1 MIICIIHTMTK
12 EIIIILLL
20 ILANGLF
27 SMSEISIVSS
37 KKVRLR
43 RKAQAGNKGAQ
54 TAMELADEPNRFL
67 STVQV
72 GITLIGVFTGVYG
85 GTTIAGK
92 LEPFF
97 QNIPSLANY
106 AHGLSLTIVT
116 LLTTYLTL
124 VFGELVPK
132 RIGLQKPEN
141 IASAVAPLMKT
152 ISKIGSPFVWL
163 LSSSTDLMLKLL
175 GMNKI
180 SDSTVSE
187 EEIKAMIEESAAG
200 GIIEVSEQKMVEQV
214 FRLSDHTINML
225 MTPRIDL
232 VWLDIND
239 SFETN
244 LKLIQENDFSH
255 FPVADSD
262 LDQVLG
268 VIHVRNVLQYFHQ
281 KKEDNIDFKKIAKEP
296 LYVPESMRPFKLL
309 EQFKEHDVH
318 FAIVIDEFGTI
329 QGVITLNDVMQDITD
344 ASHTTDDEDNTQ
356 IVKRDDGSY
365 FVDGMLGKNE
375 LKDFL
380 EVSEL
385 IDEDENYYTTAA
397 GFLMYSLKKVPK
409 LGEHFQWKGIDFEI
423 ADMDGNRVDK
433 IIVRFPEDN
442 NLPTP

>member
-1 MIICIIHTMTK
+1 MSF
-12 EIIIILLL
+12 EIAIILLL

-37 KKVRLR
+37 KKVRLK
-43 RKAQAGNKGAQ
+43 RKAQQGHKGAQ
-54 TAMELADEPNRFL
+54 TALELSEEPNRFL

-92 LEPFF
+92 LEPLLQQF
-97 QNIPSLANY
+97 PMVAYY
-106 AHGLSLTIVT
+106 AKGLSLTIVT
-116 LLTTYLTL
+116 LATTYLTL

-132 RIGLQKPEN
+132 RIGLQRPEV
-141 IASAVAPLMKT
+141 IASAVAPLMKG
-152 ISKIGSPFVWL
+152 ISRVGAPFVWL
-163 LSSSTDLMLKLL
+163 LSSSTDLILKVL
-175 GMNKI
+175 GMTKM
-180 SDSTVSE
+180 SDATVSE
-187 EEIKAMIEESAAG
+187 EEIKAIIEESAAG

-244 LKLIQENDFSH
+244 LQLIHENDYTH
-255 FPVADSD
+255 FLVADGD
-262 LDQVLG
+262 LDQVIGILH
-268 VIHVRNVLQYFHQ
+268 IRDLLKNISI
-281 KKEDNIDFKKIAKEP
+281 KEQVSIDFRKLAKEP

-318 FAIVIDEFGTI
+318 LAIVIDEFGTI

-344 ASHTTDDEDNTQ
+344 ASHDLEDEENGQ
-356 IVKRDDGSY
+356 IVRRDDGSY

-375 LKDFL
+375 LKEFL
-380 EVSEL
+380 EINEL
-385 IDEDENYYTTAA
+385 LDEEENYYTTAA
-397 GFLMYSLKKVPK
+397 GFLMYSLKKVPR
-409 LGEHFQWKGIDFEI
+409 LGEHFVWKGIDFEI

-433 IIVRFPEDN
+433 IIVRFPDQN
-442 NLPTP
+442 VDPK